1 MIAHLKPL
9 VIDLEALMNVK
20 DANIIYRMIREKYP
34 PDVLPARVM
43 TQIIEVLLEY
53 FASIDSEGDK
63 GQVLIQPERTN
74 PKDALSVCDVP
85 TSDYM

>member
-1 MIAHLKPL
+1 MACYKSAL
-9 VIDLEALMNVK
+9 IDLETLMNVK

-34 PDVLPARVM
+34 PDVLPAKVM

-63 GQVLIQPERTN
+63 AEAKAP
-74 PKDALSVCDVP
+74 
-85 TSDYM
+85 